1 MLSADCAIHS
11 QSTFSS
17 RCDEMKIL
25 GLLLAALSM
34 VHSLD
39 YDESIG
45 EMLSQCNLYQHEVS
59 KVSRVKHLCEKPDF
73 DDDFSYFI
81 EPMECEFSK
90 RKFLCFLF
98 FKDEYF
104 KLRFKL
110 WFSHSNYS
118 VNAVSSV

>member
-1 MLSADCAIHS
+1 MN
-11 QSTFSS
+11 
-17 RCDEMKIL
+17 IL
-25 GLLLAALSM
+25 GLLLLAVSL
-34 VHSLD
+34 VRSLD

-59 KVSRVKHLCEKPDF
+59 KISRVKHLCEKSDL

-81 EPMECEFSK
+81 EPMESEFGK

-98 FKDEYF
+98 FKDEHF

-118 VNAVSSV
+118 VNAVSCV